1 MIPEQV
7 LAPLPPRTTGNK
19 YYRDDS
25 DSDESD
31 SGASSTS
38 SMSPPQTPASS
49 TQQAPQMNFF
59 AKLMASGTRDMNATP
74 PAKGTERKEF
84 LKHYYHNYSEFSASK
99 QADEKLFKR
108 FASLHES
115 DPKHPSPFN
124 SLPPTQLLKLLKTWR
139 FKRDDEY
146 DNSWETPIPPWISRN
161 TAAKMA
167 EMERENAERQL
178 MLIEDL
184 ATSEL
189 EGKRANYARKVNDFC
204 FKVANYLLAK
214 AMPPMW
220 VKVDE
225 RQNERLELNNMAR
238 ADVMSKVEEKRYKK
252 ELEEKKYKFLSTKK
266 LEYKRWIKG
275 EKKAVKMFEKF
286 KQTKKLKIDWYCDN
300 AKCEF
305 RNFKLVYVCEMC
317 GAKHDPK
324 WDVNP
329 AESGSGGGGGNK
341 TFFRRRAR
349 RAEKQRLEDLAKAIT
364 RIVKIDEGVAERN
377 VGKIVG
383 EMEGGADSVN
393 VQVRGS
399 EAMGS
404 LSLDGRSA
412 EIVQLDGLRLVVEAM
427 DRFEGNAFV
436 QRAACKLLLN
446 ICLDRTGGIE
456 GMRTAYRAGVIPA
469 VVAAMRDLPYD
480 SIVQWTGTQ
489 IFMRVCFVDEDFG
502 RMIWRSGG
510 LLCLQKVW
518 ELRKQWSVQRVFR

>member
-1 MIPEQV
+1 
-7 LAPLPPRTTGNK
+7 
-19 YYRDDS
+19 
-25 DSDESD
+25 
-31 SGASSTS
+31 
-38 SMSPPQTPASS
+38 
-49 TQQAPQMNFF
+49 MNFF

-74 PAKGTERKEF
+74 PSKGLERKEF
-84 LKHYYHNYSEFSASK
+84 LKHYYHNYSEYSGPK
-99 QADEKLFKR
+99 QPDEKLFKR

-124 SLPPTQLLKLLKTWR
+124 ALPPSQLLKLLKKWR
-139 FKRDDEY
+139 FKREDDY
-146 DNSWETPIPPWISRN
+146 DNTWETPVPPWISRN

-184 ATSEL
+184 AMSEL
-189 EGKRANYARKVNDFC
+189 EGKRDTYARKLNEFC

-225 RQNERLELNNMAR
+225 RKNEKIELNKMVR
-238 ADVMSKVEEKRYKK
+238 ADVMSRVEEKRYRK
-252 ELEEKKYKFLSTKK
+252 ELEEKKNRFLSTKK

-286 KQTKKLKIDWYCDN
+286 KETKKLKIDWYCDN

-317 GAKHDPK
+317 GSKHDPMM
-324 WDVNP
+324 DVQP
-329 AESGSGGGGGNK
+329 ASSGAGGGRGNE

-349 RAEKQRLEDLAKAIT
+349 RAAKQRLEDLADAIST
-364 RIVKIDEGVAERN
+364 IVKIDEGAAERS

-383 EMEGGADSVN
+383 GMEEGQDNAN

-404 LSLDGRSA
+404 LSLDGKSS

-456 GMRTAYRAGVIPA
+456 GMRTAYRAGIIPA
-469 VVAAMRDLPYD
+469 VVSAMRDLPYD

-518 ELRKQWSVQRVFR
+518 ELRKRWSVQRIFRKQLR